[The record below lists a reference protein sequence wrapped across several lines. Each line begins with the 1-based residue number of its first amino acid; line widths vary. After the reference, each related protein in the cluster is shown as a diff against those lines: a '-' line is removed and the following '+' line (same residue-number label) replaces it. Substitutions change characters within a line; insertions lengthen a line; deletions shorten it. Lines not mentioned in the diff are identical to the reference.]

1 MFVIENTYTDM
12 SSDLQAREKQL
23 EEARRLAALQ
33 KRRELRAAG
42 IDLQQ
47 RRKKRK
53 GVDYNEEIPFEKRP
67 APGFHDT
74 SQETY
79 DPMQPNFKRL
89 RQQHLDG
96 ELRAEREDRERKKD
110 KQKMKERKE
119 QGVPNSVFE
128 NGDAKTKRSKLV
140 LSTPQI
146 SEDEL
151 EQV

>member
-1 MFVIENTYTDM
+1 M
-12 SSDLQAREKQL
+12 

-42 IDLQQ
+42 IDLPQK
-47 RRKKRK
+47 RKKRK
-53 GVDYNEEIPFEKRP
+53 GVDYNDEVPFEKKP
-67 APGFHDT
+67 SSGFYDT

-96 ELRAEREDRERKKD
+96 ELRSEKEDKERKRD
-110 KQKMKERKE
+110 KQKLKERKE

-128 NGDAKTKRSKLV
+128 NGEPKSKRSKLV

-146 SEDEL
+146 SEEEL
-151 EQV
+151 EQVR